1 MLICSVILPSVNFRA
16 LEKAMDSSNHRN
28 TAKIA
33 QLSNDGRSIAAEAGI
48 ELLHSIQDPV
58 LIVTPQGEIIE
69 VNTATLDAA
78 NKQRQQVIGAGVCAI
93 IHGGRW
99 PHIECPLEEFLRTC
113 NGKSENTKLPGLGG
127 EYHLTISPLADEQQN
142 VYALLLR
149 ARRLT
154 REESVNVETIR
165 TAQLAAIGELAAGV
179 AHEVNNPINGIIN
192 FAQLLLD
199 DAGEGPLQTEL
210 LSRIVKEGERIAT
223 IIDSLLS
230 FSRESG
236 DQLEQIDFRDVITD
250 CLALV
255 NHQLTKDGISVE
267 TELSERPC
275 PLIGN
280 YLQLQQVIFNII
292 NNSRFALNERH
303 SGPSVDKQMK
313 ISCNPHETP
322 NGRVIRVVIKDSGTG
337 IPQGILDKLFE
348 PFFTSKPRGQG
359 TGLGLSISY
368 GIINNHG
375 GTLSVDSILNQ
386 FTDMIIEIPEYQKGT
401 EEAPC

>member
-1 MLICSVILPSVNFRA
+1 
-16 LEKAMDSSNHRN
+16 MDSSDHRN
-28 TAKIA
+28 TAKTA
-33 QLSNDGRSIAAEAGI
+33 QLTNDERSVAAEAGI
-48 ELLHSIQDPV
+48 ELFHSIQDPV
-58 LIVTPQGEIIE
+58 LIVTPQGEIIDA
-69 VNTATLDAA
+69 NKATLDAA
-78 NKQRQQVIGAGVCAI
+78 NKKRQQVIGEGVCTV

-99 PHIECPLEEFLRTC
+99 PHIECPLEEFLLTC

-127 EYHLTISPLADEQQN
+127 EYHLTISPLVDEQRN

-199 DAGEGPLQTEL
+199 DAGEDPLQTEL
-210 LSRIVKEGERIAT
+210 LGRIVKEGERIAT

-250 CLALV
+250 CLSLV

-267 TELSERPC
+267 TDLSERPC
-275 PLIGN
+275 LIFGN
-280 YLQLQQVIFNII
+280 FLQLQQVIFNII
-292 NNSRFALNERH
+292 NNSRFALNQRH
-303 SGPSVDKQMK
+303 PGPSVDKKVK
-313 ISCNPHETP
+313 ISCNSSETL
-322 NGRVIRVVIKDSGTG
+322 NGKVIRVVIKDVGTG
-337 IPQGILDKLFE
+337 VPQGILDKLFE

-386 FTDMIIEIPEYQKGT
+386 FTDMIIEIPEYQDNI
-401 EEAPC
+401 EEAQC

>member
-1 MLICSVILPSVNFRA
+1 
-16 LEKAMDSSNHRN
+16 MDSSNHRKTEK
-28 TAKIA
+28 TAV
-33 QLSNDGRSIAAEAGI
+33 LSDTNSSVAAEAGI
-48 ELLHSIQDPV
+48 ELFHSIQDPV
-58 LIVTPQGEIIE
+58 LIVTPQGEIID
-69 VNTATLDAA
+69 VNQATLETAR
-78 NKQRQQVIGAGVCAI
+78 KERQQVIGQGVCAI

-113 NGKSENTKLPGLGG
+113 KGKSEHTKLPGLGG
-127 EYHLTISPLADEQQN
+127 EYHLTISPLVDKQQN
-142 VYALLLR
+142 THALLLR
-149 ARRLT
+149 ARRLS

-199 DAGEGPLQTEL
+199 DAGDDPLQTEL
-210 LSRIVKEGERIAT
+210 LDRIVKEGERIAT

-230 FSRESG
+230 FSRDSG

-250 CLALV
+250 CLSLV
-255 NHQLTKDGISVE
+255 NHQLSTDGIRVE
-267 TELSERPC
+267 TDLSAQPC
-275 PLIGN
+275 LITGN
-280 YLQLQQVIFNII
+280 FLQLQQVIFNII
-292 NNSRFALNERH
+292 NNSRFALNERYTE
-303 SGPSVDKQMK
+303 PSHGKKVK
-313 ISCNPHETP
+313 IICKPAESA
-322 NGRVIRVVIKDSGTG
+322 NGRVIRVVVKDTGTG

-375 GTLSVDSILNQ
+375 GTFSVDSILNQ
-386 FTDMIIEIPEYQKGT
+386 FTDMIIEIPEYQDKN
-401 EEAPC
+401 